1 MNIFYDGLEEKDETK
16 QYKLVRKVSD
26 NGVLFLYYESYNKSE
41 IEIEIDN
48 LKKENIELKSIV
60 ADLSL
65 TILDLIPM
73 EEISDKEVIE
83 DVPDVP

>member
-26 NGVLFLYYESYNKSE
+26 NGTLFLYYKSIEKE
-41 IEIEIDN
+41 INEERGAIQKEIV
-48 LKKENIELKSIV
+48 ELKSIV

-73 EEISDKEVIE
+73 EEIPDKEVIE
-83 DVPDVP
+83 DVPNVP